1 MKPSEMLNKMGYLN
15 LKRELS
21 KSETKEINDL
31 GLIEKAVISRL
42 LKKANDDLNNLDK
55 RFIDR
60 EELKKV
66 LKKLSEYYQE
76 NWDWPGSVFTEEY
89 NKEILELLK

>member
-1 MKPSEMLNKMGYLN
+1 MKPSEYLFEKKIIYKEVN
-15 LKRELS
+15 GFSKGIYCDDTELC
-21 KSETKEINDL
+21 
-31 GLIEKAVISRL
+31 EKVIRF
-42 LKKANDDLNNLDK
+42 LDK

-89 NKEILELLK
+89 NKDILELLENKE